1 MENEAPQ
8 MQAPGLH
15 STFQSDFNTKL
26 ENIIFTFQYFIR
38 WFSTL
43 WGKIAKNHIFM
54 LLYFNSLRS
63 AAATRLQLFYYVLI
77 HFRLL
82 ISSLLLLD
90 LTECTQDLVGPS
102 KTDLGYEVRTQYNF
116 ASTHASWCDNDN
128 LLQVLRIED
137 ILPADNVTYDKNKP
151 PTFRQVETP
160 PRLQR

>member
-1 MENEAPQ
+1 MKHLKCKLRDYIPHSSQ
-8 MQAPGLH
+8 ILTPSLKILSLH
-15 STFQSDFNTKL
+15 FNISFDGFQHYEVKSQK
-26 ENIIFTFQYFIR
+26 IIFFCLCTF
-38 WFSTL
+38 
-43 WGKIAKNHIFM
+43 A
-54 LLYFNSLRS
+54 SLRS

-160 PRLQR
+160 PRLQS